1 MNLPDKFYED
11 FSELGVKNAI
21 DDHVGRGVDNQKQSA
36 VYIWMWRSLCRRS
49 D

>member
-1 MNLPDKFYED
+1 MNLPDKFYEN

-21 DDHVGRGVDNQKQSA
+21 DDHVGRGVDNQKQGA
-36 VYIWMWRSLCRRS
+36 VYISIWMILCRWS